1 MTSHLASIL
10 AQIHLHIIP
19 NQHIWNSLVFNPILP
34 YITSLCMVF
43 MLELT
48 VKMGQ
53 IILSTTPY
61 YKQVQDTQVARTG
74 RRVLCFRAA
83 QTSIN
88 SYVFLHYHPSLNA
101 HPRESLAGARKY

>member
-1 MTSHLASIL
+1 MTCHLASIL

-19 NQHIWNSLVFNPILP
+19 NQHMWNSLVFNPILP

-61 YKQVQDTQVARTG
+61 YKQVQDTQAARTG
-74 RRVLCFRAA
+74 RRVLLYAPEQSERVYILVSSCIIIR
-83 QTSIN
+83 
-88 SYVFLHYHPSLNA
+88 H
-101 HPRESLAGARKY
+101 